1 MKLYLIDCD
10 SYSRR
15 ELTRMIEGEALGEVA
30 GVSAGWD
37 DACRRIPGIRP
48 DVILAD
54 LPLPELKVIT
64 CICRIKEALPA
75 ASIIMLSQAHDMETV
90 QRAYEGGAELL
101 LHKPVN
107 MAEIRNTL
115 RSMEMVKNMQWILK
129 QARSG
134 VMGTPDP
141 DGEAGRSGAPGSAV
155 SLSLSIRHLKE
166 ILQAIGILNEAG
178 SKDII
183 RIVSH
188 MIEQELEFGA
198 ITIRELCTRMK
209 QNSKSVEQRIRRA
222 ASEGMYNLALRGLDD
237 YADPVFNEFAGRL
250 YSFEQMK
257 KEMNYIRGKS
267 EKHGNVRIRNF
278 LGGLL
283 DCCREM

>member
-1 MKLYLIDCD
+1 
-10 SYSRR
+10 
-15 ELTRMIEGEALGEVA
+15 
-30 GVSAGWD
+30 
-37 DACRRIPGIRP
+37 
-48 DVILAD
+48 
-54 LPLPELKVIT
+54 
-64 CICRIKEALPA
+64 
-75 ASIIMLSQAHDMETV
+75 
-90 QRAYEGGAELL
+90 
-101 LHKPVN
+101 
-107 MAEIRNTL
+107 
-115 RSMEMVKNMQWILK
+115 
-129 QARSG
+129 
-134 VMGTPDP
+134 MGTPDP

-188 MIEQELEFGA
+188 MIEQELEFGD

-237 YADPVFNEFAGRL
+237 YADPVFNEFAGRI

>member
-1 MKLYLIDCD
+1 MKIYLIDCD

-188 MIEQELEFGA
+188 MIEQELEFG
-198 ITIRELCTRMK
+198 IL
-209 QNSKSVEQRIRRA
+209 QS
-222 ASEGMYNLALRGLDD
+222 
-237 YADPVFNEFAGRL
+237 
-250 YSFEQMK
+250 
-257 KEMNYIRGKS
+257 
-267 EKHGNVRIRNF
+267 GNCAQ
-278 LGGLL
+278 G
-283 DCCREM
+283 